1 MWQDINTSVAP
12 ALEYDQEPIKLIGT
26 RSPLNIREEPGNA
39 YDIVRTVDD
48 KTILLNYGEAK
59 NGQAGDNN
67 LHTWYYVNI
76 EGTDLWGYVIDVYV
90 KAVRE

>member
-1 MWQDINTSVAP
+1 MAP

-59 NGQAGDNN
+59 KRSGWGQQSPYMVLRKYRGNRFVGIR
-67 LHTWYYVNI
+67 H
-76 EGTDLWGYVIDVYV
+76 
-90 KAVRE
+90 